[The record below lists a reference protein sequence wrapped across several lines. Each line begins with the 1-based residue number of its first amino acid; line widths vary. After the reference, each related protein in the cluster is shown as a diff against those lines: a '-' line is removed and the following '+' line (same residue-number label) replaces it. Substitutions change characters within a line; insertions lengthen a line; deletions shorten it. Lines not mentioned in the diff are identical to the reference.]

1 MTDEDKR
8 KNTRWSGLPDNSYEA
23 LLFDNLEKSRI
34 SVERLERSSK
44 RLEIATWILVSLT
57 LVLAFL
63 TIRLLS

>member
-8 KNTRWSGLPDNSYEA
+8 KNTRWSNLPDNSYEA

-34 SVERLERSSK
+34 SIERLERSSK